1 MRVIPIE
8 ARPGIKPRAI
18 VRRINNLLG
27 YPDYVQEEAL
37 KALEE
42 RDYKSFQ
49 NCIRDTCGSQLTSLY
64 LRFLL

>member
-1 MRVIPIE
+1 MDG
-8 ARPGIKPRAI
+8 RPESNPCGKIRRA
-18 VRRINNLLG
+18 NNKAI
-27 YPDYVQEEAL
+27 PDYVQEEAL

-49 NCIRDTCGSQLTSLY
+49 NCIRDTCDSQLTSLY